1 MSTDATPPPLRPTLT
16 ENDWAQVKR
25 LVFGGV
31 LAFTVSKGFG
41 WNYGLFYAIYPLL
54 LMGLVPLFSAHIA
67 RQFLY
72 SAVVNVTATTVIA
85 GIFARYP
92 AVMTSLVLIFSVV
105 CFWLMA
111 TGRAFLFGAMSLAS
125 THTLVH
131 LASYPD
137 TDVLNL
143 YGNHVWATVMAVA
156 VAAIAY
162 ALFPDRSPRQPPP
175 RMQKTTSTVRHQ
187 ILLGSIGATL
197 SFVVFQVADLR
208 DSLSAQVATLLI
220 LFPMTW
226 SGSKMASLQR
236 MTGTVVGSVLA
247 LLIQLL
253 LYTHYDRLLLV
264 IPFYA
269 FGLLLFA
276 AEHAR
281 EASGPARGFG
291 ALTGLAALFGLAT
304 PSTDLFT
311 NSLYRISSVTLSV
324 GATLFFL
331 YATHLVLNRFAAT
344 RLEAPRQ
351 SN

>member
-1 MSTDATPPPLRPTLT
+1 MSTDAKAPSLRHTLT
-16 ENDWAQVKR
+16 ENDWSQVKR
-25 LVFGGV
+25 LVFGGT
-31 LAFTVSKGFG
+31 LAFAVSKAFG

-54 LMGLVPLFSAHIA
+54 LMGLVPLFNAHIA

-72 SAVVNVTATTVIA
+72 SAAVNITATTLIA
-85 GIFARYP
+85 AVFIRSPF
-92 AVMTSLVLIFSVV
+92 VMTLLVLLFSMM

-131 LASYPD
+131 LASYPE

-143 YGNHVWATVMAVA
+143 FGNHAWATAMAVA
-156 VAAIAY
+156 VAAVSY

-175 RMQKTTSTVRHQ
+175 RVKKTASTIRHQ

-197 SFVVFQVADLR
+197 SFIVFQVADLR

-311 NSLYRISSVTLSV
+311 NSLYRISSVALSV
-324 GATLFFL
+324 AATLFFL
-331 YATHLVLNRFAAT
+331 YAMHLVLNRFAAT
-344 RLEAPRQ
+344 RLETAVQ
-351 SN
+351 SR